1 MVTEIWNETPRGSSA
16 DPRVLGLRGLRRIEL
31 GVEGRGVPPPI
42 HHLFGLRPVE
52 ASQGGAVFTV
62 PASEWLQSAVGVFFG
77 GVMALVADAPLGS
90 AVMTELGPGEYVT
103 TSELSMNFLRPAT
116 VASGTL
122 TGKARVIH
130 VGRSLGLSEISVVDE
145 QDRLLAQGST
155 RCFVLRIPV
164 EESQEEWPVLPL
176 QDYPTPDPYQ
186 REVQGHILTTE
197 ELISRSGLELMNAYI
212 RGEIEPPPISR
223 LTGLRPTE
231 AGNGSSVWQMP
242 CSGWLMS
249 PSGAV
254 YGGAIAFMADAA
266 LLGAVQTVAEA
277 GTGYAALDIKVHFL
291 RPVFPDGS
299 TLTATSKVIHRGK
312 RLAVA
317 SAELTNA
324 AGKLVAT
331 ATGSSMLLPGRMADL
346 AAPMVPEDEAA
357 AEESGGGEI

>member
-1 MVTEIWNETPRGSSA
+1 MTQIWEETPRGGSA
-16 DPRVLGLRGLRRIEL
+16 DPRVLTLSGLRRIEL
-31 GVEGRGVPPPI
+31 GVEGRGVAPPI

-52 ASQGGAVFTV
+52 ASRGWASFTV
-62 PASEWLQSAVGVFFG
+62 PASGWLQSAVGVFFG

-122 TGKARVIH
+122 WGKARVIH
-130 VGRSLGLSEISVVDE
+130 VGRSLGLSEISVKDD
-145 QDRLLAQGST
+145 QGRLLAQGST

-164 EESQEEWPVLPL
+164 EESHDHWPVLPFEK
-176 QDYPTPDPYQ
+176 YPTPDPYL
-186 REVQGHILTTE
+186 REVQGHILTRG
-197 ELISRSGLELMNAYI
+197 ELISRSGAELMNAYI
-212 RGEIEPPPISR
+212 RGEIEPPPISL
-223 LTGLRPTE
+223 LTGLRPTD
-231 AGNGSSVWQMP
+231 AGDGWSTWQMP

-249 PSGAV
+249 PSSAV
-254 YGGAIAFMADAA
+254 YGGAIAFLADAA

-299 TLTATSKVIHRGK
+299 ELAATSRVIHRGK

-317 SAELTNA
+317 SAELRNA

-346 AAPMVPEDEAA
+346 AAPLVPEDEAA

>member
-1 MVTEIWNETPRGSSA
+1 
-16 DPRVLGLRGLRRIEL
+16 
-31 GVEGRGVPPPI
+31 
-42 HHLFGLRPVE
+42 
-52 ASQGGAVFTV
+52 
-62 PASEWLQSAVGVFFG
+62 
-77 GVMALVADAPLGS
+77 MALVADAPLGS

-116 VASGTL
+116 VASGL
-122 TGKARVIH
+122 LSGRAQVIH
-130 VGRSLGLSEISVVDE
+130 VGRSLGLSEIAVTDSH
-145 QDRLLAQGST
+145 DRLLAQGST

-164 EESQEEWPVLPL
+164 EESHGDWPVLP
-176 QDYPTPDPYQ
+176 QAKYPTPDPYL
-186 REVQGHILTTE
+186 RGTQGHILTTQ
-197 ELISRSGLELMNAYI
+197 ELVSRSGLDLMNAYI
-212 RGEIEPPPISR
+212 RSEIEPPPISM
-223 LTGLRPTE
+223 LTGLRPIE
-231 AGNGSSVWQMP
+231 AGDGWSTWQMP

-291 RPVFPDGS
+291 RPVFPDGQE
-299 TLTATSKVIHRGK
+299 LTATSKVIHRGK

-331 ATGSSMLLPGRMADL
+331 ASGSSMLLPGRMADL
-346 AAPMVPEDEAA
+346 AAPLVPEDEAA

>member
-1 MVTEIWNETPRGSSA
+1 MSEIWQETPRGGSA
-16 DPRVLGLRGLRRIEL
+16 DRRVLALPGLRRIEL

-52 ASQGGAVFTV
+52 ASRGGAVFTV
-62 PASEWLQSAVGVFFG
+62 PASGWLQSAVGVFFG

-90 AVMTELGPGEYVT
+90 AIITELGPGEYVT
-103 TSELSMNFLRPAT
+103 TSELSMNFLRPGTA
-116 VASGTL
+116 ASGTL
-122 TGKARVIH
+122 WGKARVIH
-130 VGRSLGLSEISVVDE
+130 TGRSLGLSEIQVKDD
-145 QDRLLAQGST
+145 QGRLLAQGST
-155 RCFVLRIPV
+155 RCFVLRVPIEP
-164 EESQEEWPVLPL
+164 SDGDWPVLPL
-176 QDYPTPDPYQ
+176 EQYSTPDPHL
-186 REVQGHILTTE
+186 RAVQGHILGRD
-197 ELISRSGLELMNAYI
+197 ELISRSGLELMAAYI
-212 RGEIEPPPISR
+212 RSEIEPPPISL
-223 LTGLRPTE
+223 LTGLRPIE
-231 AGNGSSVWQMP
+231 AGDGWSTWRMP

-299 TLTATSKVIHRGK
+299 ELTATSKVIHRGK

-324 AGKLVAT
+324 SGKVVAT

-346 AAPMVPEDEAA
+346 AAPLVPEDEAA
-357 AEESGGGEI
+357 TEESGGGEI

>member
-1 MVTEIWNETPRGSSA
+1 MTRIWEEAARGASA
-16 DPRVLGLRGLRRIEL
+16 NPLVLSLSGLRRIEL
-31 GVEGRGVPPPI
+31 GVEGRGVAPPI

-52 ASQGGAVFTV
+52 ASRGVAVFTV
-62 PASEWLQSAVGVFFG
+62 PASPWLQSAVGVFFG

-90 AVMTELGPGEYVT
+90 AIMTELGPGEYVT

-122 TGKARVIH
+122 SGRARVIH
-130 VGRSLGLSEISVVDE
+130 VGRSLGLSEIYVEDGE
-145 QDRLLAQGST
+145 GRLLAQGST

-164 EESQEEWPVLPL
+164 EESQEQWPVLPVEEF
-176 QDYPTPDPYQ
+176 QTPDPYLRQ
-186 REVQGHILTTE
+186 VQGHILSTQ
-197 ELISRSGLELMNAYI
+197 ELVSRSGLDLMKAYI
-212 RGEIEPPPISR
+212 RGEIEPPPISM

-231 AGNGSSVWQMP
+231 AGDGQSTWKMP

-299 TLTATSKVIHRGK
+299 ELTATSKVIHRGK

-346 AAPMVPEDEAA
+346 AAPLVPEDEAS
-357 AEESGGGEI
+357 AE